1 MLEHVDDKPA
11 VAVRAWIEVPPDW
24 GWGPA
29 AALKTRVARDGYH
42 VEEHRGTGLVMVSV
56 QASPGRPEGAP
67 PGWSPWWREPLL
79 GQADPGSLL
88 EDTVIWV
95 DEAAEVELR
104 NGAWVRVRAG
114 PQWRDDRRRWCVK
127 LRLDS
132 GEGVYVFDPAH
143 VRRGL

>member
-1 MLEHVDDKPA
+1 VVRA
-11 VAVRAWIEVPPDW
+11 TSRAWIEVPPDQ

-29 AALKTRVARDGYH
+29 AALKGWLTGECGYRVA
-42 VEEHRGTGLVMVSV
+42 EHRGTGLVMIEVRGE
-56 QASPGRPEGAP
+56 PGPAWDP
-67 PGWSPWWREPLL
+67 PGWSPWWLEPQLE
-79 GQADPGSLL
+79 QAAPGSLL

-95 DEAAEVELR
+95 DQPAVVELR